1 MEADALRSRLKG
13 IRSSVSNGQLAI
25 LGVLTVIA
33 LVAVMWFVS
42 WVSAPS
48 YRVLAAG
55 QTPEE
60 TNTIVEQLDA
70 DGIAYKLSN
79 GGTTIMVKEADL
91 SKAKLGVSSVSGA
104 ATVAGLELFDKQGF
118 TTSEFQQ
125 RVDYQRAL
133 QGELT
138 RAILKIDGVRS
149 ATVQLA
155 IPAERLFKKDEQAVR
170 ASVLVG
176 TSSALPA
183 NAVTSI
189 VELVSAA
196 VPGLDASN
204 VTVTDTRGRVLA
216 SGNVAAGQED
226 TRTERT
232 ADYELA
238 LASKAESMLAQVYG
252 PGRVTV
258 RVTADLDFDA
268 KSTERTT
275 YEADNAIPVRQS
287 QSSETYTGAGTPPNG
302 VVGVEGQVTGNTNG
316 GENTY
321 TREDVATESVV
332 ASSVERTTTAPGSV
346 RTLSAAAVVDSAI
359 DPQPDPENIRA
370 LISAASGAKDDRDTI
385 VVQSMQFDE
394 AAEEGLDGA
403 AGAGSTAPS
412 PLMNYVRTG
421 VGAVVLLFVLLFL
434 RKSLKTTTEPVDMT
448 QAAIAAARDS
458 SGRRDPSVY
467 SLDGASPMNIPS
479 ELKLLDAEP
488 EALANALRSWV
499 ADRREVVR

>member
-1 MEADALRSRLKG
+1 MDVDALRARLKG
-13 IRSSVSNGQLAI
+13 IRSSLSNGQLAI
-25 LGVLTVIA
+25 LGLLTVIA
-33 LVAVMWFVS
+33 AVAVMWFVS
-42 WVSAPS
+42 WINAPS

-60 TNTIVEQLDA
+60 TNTIVEQLDT
-70 DGIAYKLSN
+70 DGIPYKLSN
-79 GGTTIMVKEADL
+79 GGTTVMVKEADL

-138 RAILKIDGVRS
+138 RAILKMDGVRT

-155 IPAERLFKKDEQAVR
+155 IPNDRLFKKDAQPVR

-176 TSSALPA
+176 TASTLQP
-183 NAVTSI
+183 NAVSSI

-196 VPGLDASN
+196 VPGLDSSN
-204 VTVTDTRGRVLA
+204 VTVTDTRGRVLSNGKMGA
-216 SGNVAAGQED
+216 SAQD
-226 TRTERT
+226 TRADRTE
-232 ADYELA
+232 AYELA

-275 YEADNAIPVRQS
+275 YEPDNAVPVRKS
-287 QSSETYTGAGTPPNG
+287 TSTETYAGTGSPPNG
-302 VVGVEGQVTGNTNG
+302 VVGVEGANGAAANGN
-316 GENTY
+316 NTY
-321 TREDVATESVV
+321 SREENAEETVV

-346 RTLSAAAVVDSAI
+346 RSLSAAAVVDNAI
-359 DPQPDPENIRA
+359 QPPPDPAAIST
-370 LISAASGAKDDRDTI
+370 LIAAAIGAKNDRDTI
-385 VVQSMQFDE
+385 VVQSMAFDE
-394 AAEEGLDGA
+394 NANATDETTGA
-403 AGAGSTAPS
+403 ATGAPS
-412 PLMNYVRTG
+412 PLLSYVRTG
-421 VGAVVLLFVLLFL
+421 VGALVLLVVLLFL
-434 RKSLKTTTEPVDMT
+434 RKSLKTTVEPVEVPAT
-448 QAAIAAARDS
+448 IVPGAERAE
-458 SGRRDPSVY
+458 SVY
-467 SLDGASPMNIPS
+467 AIDNALPGSTLSSVPS
-479 ELKLLDAEP
+479 ELKLIDAEP

>member
-1 MEADALRSRLKG
+1 MDADALRARLSG
-13 IRSSVSNGQLAI
+13 LRSSVSNGQLAI

-33 LVAVMWFVS
+33 LVAVAWFVS

-60 TNTIVEQLDA
+60 TNTIVEQLDR
-70 DGIAYKLSN
+70 DGIGYKLSN
-79 GGTTIMVKEADL
+79 GGTTVMVKEADL

-138 RAILKIDGVRS
+138 RAILKIDGVRT

-155 IPAERLFKKDEQAVR
+155 IPSERLFKKDEQPVR

-176 TSSALPA
+176 TNTTLPA
-183 NAVTSI
+183 TAVTSI

-196 VPGLDASN
+196 VPGLDSSN

-216 SGNVAAGQED
+216 SGNVAAGAED
-226 TRTERT
+226 SRTDRT
-232 ADYELA
+232 ASYELA

-275 YEADNAIPVRQS
+275 YEPDTAVPVRKS
-287 QSSETYTGAGTPPNG
+287 TSTETYSGAGTPPNG
-302 VVGVEGQVTGNTNG
+302 VVGVEGQITGSGTT
-316 GENTY
+316 GENSY
-321 TREDVATESVV
+321 AREDSAEESVV

-346 RTLSAAAVVDSAI
+346 RSLSAAAVVDSSI
-359 DPQPDPENIRA
+359 DPAPDPATIRS
-370 LISAASGAKDDRDTI
+370 LISAAIGAKDDRDTI
-385 VVQSMQFDE
+385 VVESVQFDE
-394 AAEEGLDGA
+394 SVNEEVDGA
-403 AGAGSTAPS
+403 AGGSPVPAS
-412 PLMNYVRTG
+412 VMNYVRTG
-421 VGAVVLLFVLLFL
+421 VGVVVLLLVLLFL
-434 RKSLKTTTEPVDMT
+434 RKSLKTTAEPVDMT
-448 QAAIAAARDS
+448 EAAQLAANQAA
-458 SGRRDPSVY
+458 GQGKPSVY
-467 SLDGASPMNIPS
+467 ALDGAAPMNVPS

-499 ADRREVVR
+499 ADRREVAR

>member
-1 MEADALRSRLKG
+1 MDADALRERLKG

-33 LVAVMWFVS
+33 LVAVAWFVS

-48 YRVLAAG
+48 YRVLASG
-55 QTPEE
+55 QTATE
-60 TNTIVEQLDA
+60 TNTIVEQLDQ

-79 GGTTIMVKEADL
+79 GGTTVMVKEADL
-91 SKAKLGVSSVSGA
+91 SKAKLGVASVSGA
-104 ATVAGLELFDKQGF
+104 ATVAGMELFDKQGF

-176 TSSALPA
+176 TNTTLPA

-196 VPGLDASN
+196 VPGLDSSN

-216 SGNVAAGQED
+216 SGSVSAGTQD
-226 TRTERT
+226 TATERT
-232 ADYELA
+232 ASYELA

-258 RVTADLDFDA
+258 RVTADLDFDS

-275 YEADNAIPVRQS
+275 YEADGAIPVRQS
-287 QSSETYTGAGTPPNG
+287 QSSETYTGAGSPPNG
-302 VVGVEGQVTGNTNG
+302 VAGVEGSITGNGTT
-316 GENTY
+316 GENSY
-321 TREDVATESVV
+321 TRQDTAVESVV

-359 DPQPDPENIRA
+359 EPTPDPETVKS
-370 LISAASGAKDDRDTI
+370 LISAAIGARDDRDTI

-394 AAEEGLDGA
+394 SATEDVTGA
-403 AGAGSTAPS
+403 AGSGSAVPS
-412 PLMNYVRTG
+412 SLMNYVRTG
-421 VGAVVLLFVLLFL
+421 VGAVVLLVVLLFL
-434 RKSLKTTTEPVDMT
+434 RKSLKTTVEPVDMT
-448 QAAIAAARDS
+448 PMARAAEQNAA
-458 SGRRDPSVY
+458 RRDPSVY
-467 SLDGASPMNIPS
+467 ALDGATPMNVPS